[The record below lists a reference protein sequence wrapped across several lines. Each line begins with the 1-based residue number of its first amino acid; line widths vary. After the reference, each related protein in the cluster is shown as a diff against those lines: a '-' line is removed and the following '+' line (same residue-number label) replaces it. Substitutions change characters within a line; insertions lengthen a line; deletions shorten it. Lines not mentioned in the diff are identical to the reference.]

1 MKMAEFSRRSGIPVA
16 TIKYYMREGL
26 LSPGL
31 RTAANQ
37 ADYGE
42 EHLER
47 IAVIRALRAVAG
59 LSIATIKDT
68 FTAIAN
74 ARGDAGP
81 GHLGVAL
88 QALSAPLT
96 VPPGEEDDYDLAAT
110 RVDALLE
117 SLGWQVTRDSSGH
130 ADLVRAVVAI
140 GRQFP
145 GGVSDQKLL
154 DYANAARGLAE
165 LEIPDTW
172 DPAAAPTDALRYAVL
187 GTVLFEPLIL
197 ALRRLAHVDRHQRLV
212 MSPRS
217 AFGG

>member
-68 FTAIAN
+68 FTAIDD
-74 ARGDAGP
+74 ARGDAVP

-130 ADLVRAVVAI
+130 ADLVRAMVAI

-197 ALRRLAHVDRHQRLV
+197 ALRRLAHVDRHRRLA

-217 AFGG
+217 AFGV